1 MANSELYL
9 SDKFIPLETN
19 VKLKPIEVTAKRL
32 PNDNLQLGPA
42 VQQPT
47 TFDAMNLISNLGPSG
62 LQYVQDI
69 ATPFIHPIDT
79 ARGIGTLASGYSQ
92 LAKSS
97 LTGQEVPSN
106 ENVDAARAVNQ
117 FMSNRYGGKQQ
128 FLNTLENDPVGVLG
142 DVSSLFTMGGGLLGK
157 TKLASEA
164 NLVSKTG
171 KMLDPVSLLQKG
183 VDITAPQV
191 ASFLS
196 QKPAEAYRVAYRAG
210 KTGGQD
216 LTDFNAAIGDKLP
229 QSEIVSKYKEAEKA
243 SRGIAQDEYKK
254 LKFGDKFEQGWA
266 DDKSKLDFG
275 SIKSKFNDMNKGIQ
289 LRGQSTLD
297 LLPAQQVHLDELSNL
312 IDTYARK
319 PSLHT
324 SEGVDLFKKTV
335 TEKLNRLDSPSA
347 AVSNIYGKTAEN
359 AYKLISSEN
368 RRYAPSMKAYENAMN
383 TLDEIHRSIGNNE
396 VPPASLL
403 NKFNGLLKESG
414 PAEYRMDLMNKLKER
429 TGIDIMPMIAGQA
442 LKDPLA
448 SGAAKY
454 IAPAVAAGSGV
465 GVHLL
470 GGGAPL
476 TAAAIAAIMAGT
488 SPYVLGQGSKYAG
501 KVGRYATADR
511 VRGAGVLGNVL
522 SKTTDQPFYG
532 LLQEPDLS
540 QQY

>member
-32 PNDNLQLGPA
+32 PNENLQLGPS
-42 VQQPT
+42 VEQPT

-97 LTGQEVPSN
+97 LTGKEAPSN
-106 ENVDAARAVNQ
+106 ENIDAARAVNQ
-117 FMSNRYGGKQQ
+117 FMANRYGGKQQ

-142 DVSSLFTMGGGLLGK
+142 DISSIFTMGGGLLGK

-164 NLVSKTG
+164 NLISKTG
-171 KMLDPVSLLQKG
+171 KALDPVSFLQKS
-183 VDITAPQV
+183 VDIAAPQV

-196 QKPAEAYRVAYRAG
+196 QKPAEAYRQAYGAG
-210 KTGGQD
+210 RTGGKD
-216 LTDFNAAIGDKLP
+216 LADFNDAINNKLP

-243 SRGIAQDEYKK
+243 YQNIASDEYQK
-254 LKFGDKFEQGWA
+254 LKFGDNLNQGWA
-266 DDKSKLDFG
+266 ADKTRLDFG
-275 SIKSKFNDMNKGIQ
+275 SIKNQFNNMQKGIQ
-289 LRGQSTLD
+289 LKGQSKLD
-297 LLPAQQVHLDELSNL
+297 LLPAQQAHLDDLSNL
-312 IDTYARK
+312 IDTYAKK

-324 SEGVDLFKKTV
+324 SVGVDLFKQTV
-335 TEKLNRLDSPSA
+335 TEKLGRIDSPSPSVA
-347 AVSNIYGKTAEN
+347 NIYGKTAEN
-359 AYKLISSEN
+359 ARKLISSEN
-368 RRYAPSMKAYENAMN
+368 RRYAPSMKAYENAIN
-383 TLDEIHRSIGNNE
+383 TLDDIRLSIGNEN

-403 NKFNGLLKESG
+403 NKFNGLLKETG
-414 PAEYRMDLMNKLKER
+414 PAEYRMDLINKLQDK
-429 TGIDIMPMIAGQA
+429 TGINIMPMIAGQT

-454 IAPAVAAGSGV
+454 IAPAVAAGSGI
-465 GVHLL
+465 GVQLL

-476 TAAAIAAIMAGT
+476 TAATIAAIMAGT
-488 SPYVLGQGSKYAG
+488 SPYALGQASKYAG

-540 QQY
+540 QQ

>member
-32 PNDNLQLGPA
+32 PNENLQLGPS
-42 VQQPT
+42 VEQPT

-97 LTGQEVPSN
+97 LTGKEAPSN
-106 ENVDAARAVNQ
+106 ENIDAARAVNQ
-117 FMSNRYGGKQQ
+117 FMANRYGGKQQ

-142 DVSSLFTMGGGLLGK
+142 DISSIFTMGGGLLGK

-164 NLVSKTG
+164 NLISKTG
-171 KMLDPVSLLQKG
+171 KALDPVSFLQKG
-183 VDITAPQV
+183 VGIAAPQV

-196 QKPAEAYRVAYRAG
+196 QKPAEAYRQAYGAGRAG
-210 KTGGQD
+210 GKD
-216 LTDFNAAIGDKLP
+216 LADFNDAINNKLP

-243 SRGIAQDEYKK
+243 YQNIASDEYQK
-254 LKFGDKFEQGWA
+254 LKFGDNLNQGWA
-266 DDKSKLDFG
+266 ADKTRLDFG
-275 SIKSKFNDMNKGIQ
+275 SIKNQFNNMQKGIQ
-289 LRGQSTLD
+289 LKGQSKLD
-297 LLPAQQVHLDELSNL
+297 LLPAQQAHLDDLSNL
-312 IDTYARK
+312 IDTYVKK

-324 SEGVDLFKKTV
+324 SVGVDLFKQTV
-335 TEKLNRLDSPSA
+335 TEKLGRIDSPSPSVA
-347 AVSNIYGKTAEN
+347 NIYGKTAEN
-359 AYKLISSEN
+359 ARKLISSEN
-368 RRYAPSMKAYENAMN
+368 RRYAPSMKAYENAIN
-383 TLDEIHRSIGNNE
+383 TLDDIRLSIGNEN

-403 NKFNGLLKESG
+403 NKFNGLLKETG
-414 PAEYRMDLMNKLKER
+414 PAEYRMDLINKLQDK
-429 TGIDIMPMIAGQA
+429 TGINIMPMIAGQT
-442 LKDPLA
+442 LKDPFA
-448 SGAAKY
+448 SGMAKY
-454 IAPAVAAGSGV
+454 IAPLAAGSTGV
-465 GVHLL
+465 GVHMLS
-470 GGGAPL
+470 GSAPL
-476 TAAAIAAIMAGT
+476 AAGAFAALMAGT
-488 SPYVLGQGSKYAG
+488 SPYVLGQGTKYAG

-540 QQY
+540 QQ

>member
-32 PNDNLQLGPA
+32 PNENLQLGPS
-42 VQQPT
+42 VEQPT

-97 LTGQEVPSN
+97 LTGKEAPSN
-106 ENVDAARAVNQ
+106 ENIDAARAVNQ
-117 FMSNRYGGKQQ
+117 FMANRYGGKQQ

-142 DVSSLFTMGGGLLGK
+142 DISSIFTMGGGLLGK

-164 NLVSKTG
+164 NLISKTG
-171 KMLDPVSLLQKG
+171 KALDPVSFLQKS
-183 VDITAPQV
+183 VDIAAPQV

-196 QKPAEAYRVAYRAG
+196 QKPAEAYRQAYGAG
-210 KTGGQD
+210 RTGGKD
-216 LTDFNAAIGDKLP
+216 LADFNDAINNKLP
-229 QSEIVSKYKEAEKA
+229 QSEIVFKYKEAEKA
-243 SRGIAQDEYKK
+243 YQNIASDEYQK
-254 LKFGDKFEQGWA
+254 LKFGDNLNQGWA
-266 DDKSKLDFG
+266 ADKTRLDFG
-275 SIKSKFNDMNKGIQ
+275 SIKNQFNNMQKGIQ
-289 LRGQSTLD
+289 LKGQSKLD
-297 LLPAQQVHLDELSNL
+297 LLPAQQAHLDDLSNL
-312 IDTYARK
+312 IDTYAKK

-324 SEGVDLFKKTV
+324 SVGVDLFKQTV
-335 TEKLNRLDSPSA
+335 TEKLGRIDSPSPSVA
-347 AVSNIYGKTAEN
+347 NIYGKTAEN
-359 AYKLISSEN
+359 ARKLISSEN
-368 RRYAPSMKAYENAMN
+368 RRYAPSMKAYENAIN
-383 TLDEIHRSIGNNE
+383 TLDDIRLSIGNEN

-403 NKFNGLLKESG
+403 NKFNGLLKETG
-414 PAEYRMDLMNKLKER
+414 PAEYRMDLINKLQDK
-429 TGIDIMPMIAGQA
+429 TGINIMPMIAGQT

-454 IAPAVAAGSGV
+454 IAPAVAAGSGI
-465 GVHLL
+465 GVQLL

-476 TAAAIAAIMAGT
+476 TAATIAAIMAGT
-488 SPYVLGQGSKYAG
+488 SPYALGQASKYAG

-540 QQY
+540 QQ

>member
-1 MANSELYL
+1 
-9 SDKFIPLETN
+9 
-19 VKLKPIEVTAKRL
+19 
-32 PNDNLQLGPA
+32 
-42 VQQPT
+42 
-47 TFDAMNLISNLGPSG
+47 MNLISNLGPSG

-97 LTGQEVPSN
+97 LTGKEAPSN
-106 ENVDAARAVNQ
+106 ENIDAARAVNQ
-117 FMSNRYGGKQQ
+117 FMANRYGGKQQ

-142 DVSSLFTMGGGLLGK
+142 DISSIFTMGGGLLGK

-164 NLVSKTG
+164 NLISKTG
-171 KMLDPVSLLQKG
+171 KALDPVSFLQKS
-183 VDITAPQV
+183 VDIAAPQV

-196 QKPAEAYRVAYRAG
+196 QKPAEAYRQAYGAG
-210 KTGGQD
+210 RTGGKD
-216 LTDFNAAIGDKLP
+216 LADFNDAINNKLP

-243 SRGIAQDEYKK
+243 YQNIASDEYQK
-254 LKFGDKFEQGWA
+254 LKFGDNLNQGWA
-266 DDKSKLDFG
+266 ADKTRLDFG
-275 SIKSKFNDMNKGIQ
+275 SIKNQFNNMQKGIQ
-289 LRGQSTLD
+289 LKGQSKLD
-297 LLPAQQVHLDELSNL
+297 LLPAQQAHLDDLSNL
-312 IDTYARK
+312 IDTYAKK

-324 SEGVDLFKKTV
+324 SVGVDLFKQTV
-335 TEKLNRLDSPSA
+335 TEKLGRIDSPSFSVA
-347 AVSNIYGKTAEN
+347 NIYGKTAEN
-359 AYKLISSEN
+359 ARKLISSEN
-368 RRYAPSMKAYENAMN
+368 RRYAPSMKAYENAIN
-383 TLDEIHRSIGNNE
+383 TLDDIRLSIGNEN

-403 NKFNGLLKESG
+403 NKFNGLLKETG
-414 PAEYRMDLMNKLKER
+414 PAEYRMDLINKLQDK
-429 TGIDIMPMIAGQA
+429 TGINIMPMIAGQT

-454 IAPAVAAGSGV
+454 IAPAVAAGSGI
-465 GVHLL
+465 GVQLL

-476 TAAAIAAIMAGT
+476 TAATIAAIMAGT
-488 SPYVLGQGSKYAG
+488 SPYALGQASKYAG

-540 QQY
+540 QQ

>member
-32 PNDNLQLGPA
+32 PNENLQLGPS
-42 VQQPT
+42 VEQPT

-97 LTGQEVPSN
+97 LTGKEAPSN
-106 ENVDAARAVNQ
+106 ENIDAARAVNQ
-117 FMSNRYGGKQQ
+117 FMANRYGGKQQ

-142 DVSSLFTMGGGLLGK
+142 DISSIFTMGGGLLGK

-164 NLVSKTG
+164 NLISKTG
-171 KMLDPVSLLQKG
+171 KALDPVSFLQKS
-183 VDITAPQV
+183 VDIAAPQV

-196 QKPAEAYRVAYRAG
+196 QKPAEAYRQAYGAG
-210 KTGGQD
+210 RTGGKD
-216 LTDFNAAIGDKLP
+216 LADFNDAINNKLP

-243 SRGIAQDEYKK
+243 YQNIASDEYQK
-254 LKFGDKFEQGWA
+254 LKFGDNLNQGWA
-266 DDKSKLDFG
+266 ADKTRLDFG
-275 SIKSKFNDMNKGIQ
+275 SIKNQFNNMQKGIQ
-289 LRGQSTLD
+289 LKGQSKLD
-297 LLPAQQVHLDELSNL
+297 LLPAQQAHLDDLSNL
-312 IDTYARK
+312 IDTYVKK

-324 SEGVDLFKKTV
+324 SVGVDLFKQTV
-335 TEKLNRLDSPSA
+335 TEKLGRIDSPSPSVA
-347 AVSNIYGKTAEN
+347 NIYGKTAEN
-359 AYKLISSEN
+359 ARKLISSEN
-368 RRYAPSMKAYENAMN
+368 RRYAPSMKAYENAIN
-383 TLDEIHRSIGNNE
+383 TLDDIRLSIGNEN

-403 NKFNGLLKESG
+403 NKFNGLLKETG
-414 PAEYRMDLMNKLKER
+414 PAEYRMDLINKLQDK
-429 TGIDIMPMIAGQA
+429 TGINIMPMIAGQT

-454 IAPAVAAGSGV
+454 IAPAVAVGSGI
-465 GVHLL
+465 GVQSL

-476 TAAAIAAIMAGT
+476 TAATIVAIMAGT
-488 SPYVLGQGSKYAG
+488 SPYALGQASKYAG

-540 QQY
+540 QQ